1 MQPVAPFPTPDEQLD
16 ATTFAIAQQL
26 GAGIGVGG
34 RVRTRRGQGHLNGY
48 PSMTDGQAP
57 PLPQPQPPPEDEPV
71 AQEPPPAN
79 DDATP
84 SLDAAIALVTAQQ
97 ADLAALII
105 AQQSTMQAEII
116 ALKKETAFY
125 KKLAGGVVIAIA
137 VIFFG
142 KAFLNSKERR
152 L

>member
-1 MQPVAPFPTPDEQLD
+1 MQAVAPFPTPDESAD
-16 ATTFAIAQQL
+16 ATTFAIAQRL

-34 RVRTRRGQGHLNGY
+34 SVRTRRGQGHLNGY
-48 PSMTDGQAP
+48 PSMTDGQPP
-57 PLPQPQPPPEDEPV
+57 PLPQPADEPV
-71 AQEPPPAN
+71 AEEPPPAN

-97 ADLAALII
+97 ANLAALII

>member
-1 MQPVAPFPTPDEQLD
+1 MQPVAPFPMPDEPLD
-16 ATTFAIAQQL
+16 ATTSAIAQRL
-26 GAGIGVGG
+26 ATGIGVGG

-48 PSMTDGQAP
+48 PSMTDGQPP

-105 AQQSTMQAEII
+105 AQQSTMQAEIT
-116 ALKKETAFY
+116 AL
-125 KKLAGGVVIAIA
+125 
-137 VIFFG
+137 
-142 KAFLNSKERR
+142 
-152 L
+152 

>member
-1 MQPVAPFPTPDEQLD
+1 
-16 ATTFAIAQQL
+16 
-26 GAGIGVGG
+26 
-34 RVRTRRGQGHLNGY
+34 
-48 PSMTDGQAP
+48 MTDGQPP
-57 PLPQPQPPPEDEPV
+57 PLPQPEDEPV